1 MNKKAYG
8 DIAKRWVEMGPE
20 LAAIELQNRAR
31 KRRFGEAIEIFE
43 ILDSKDK
50 ATIIVFLLNSK
61 KSELIELADALAMR
75 ERDFIPKP

>member
-8 DIAKRWVEMGPE
+8 DIAKRWVEIGPE
-20 LAAIELQNRAR
+20 LVAIELQNWAR
-31 KRRFGEAIEIFE
+31 KRRFGDAIEIFE

-50 ATIIVFLLNSK
+50 ATIIAFLLNSK

-75 ERDFIPKP
+75 ERDFISKP